1 MASPCHFG
9 CSAMQFWSC
18 RSCPEPGKCSIL
30 CIRYIKVYSHY
41 IWTTSYT
48 IGFIKFDIQ
57 MRISFIVHPHCCEA
71 LEVHLKMY
79 LSTFSYASLSGVGVG
94 AALRATL
101 HHLDGIPGF
110 QGRKTLRNVTCS
122 CKSSL
127 EKSRS
132 LGLYRYF
139 LGGDVS
145 LVFACLEVFCE
156 SLTLSPTESTRHSNQ
171 LYPIVHSQ
179 VPKASVVDEALVG
192 TTRQLLMTGRAQQ
205 KTVAKNTNGMDSYDI
220 WTFFQI
226 VIYITYRYI
235 FLYTLL
241 SFSCFN
247 RFSSTSSW
255 CVAFKD
261 LAFFSALATF
271 GRVHWTLL
279 TAMSKKAP
287 KNTKNA

>member
-1 MASPCHFG
+1 
-9 CSAMQFWSC
+9 
-18 RSCPEPGKCSIL
+18 
-30 CIRYIKVYSHY
+30 
-41 IWTTSYT
+41 
-48 IGFIKFDIQ
+48 
-57 MRISFIVHPHCCEA
+57 
-71 LEVHLKMY
+71 MY
-79 LSTFSYASLSGVGVG
+79 LSTFSCASLSGVGVG

-110 QGRKTLRNVTCS
+110 QGCKTLRNVTCS

-139 LGGDVS
+139 LGKEVS

-156 SLTLSPTESTRHSNQ
+156 HVTPLPTGSARHSNQ
-171 LYPIVHSQ
+171 LFTLRFQRSRSVGCRRS
-179 VPKASVVDEALVG
+179 ASWHDPSASDDRKG
-192 TTRQLLMTGRAQQ
+192 TT
-205 KTVAKNTNGMDSYDI
+205 KNCCKKHKWNGFLRYMNVLSNCHLYNI
-220 WTFFQI
+220 PVYILIYVII
-226 VIYITYRYI
+226 VFI
-235 FLYTLL
+235 L
-241 SFSCFN
+241 FN

-255 CVAFKD
+255 CGAFKD

-287 KNTKNA
+287 ENTKNGRSLLTRL